1 VVKKGTNMKATLEKL
16 TNIST
21 AMGDELA
28 KGTDADFGK
37 LTQLAKD
44 HALAIKEAGGG
55 VAETE
60 DLAKQMIE
68 LKAGLDSTARQVA
81 EIRALGLKMGP
92 AGGVRVPS
100 GRAQRLEMLAD
111 KRAFLSDDTAKRF
124 GAWVATRIA
133 GRNVDLP
140 KRIKEIAADV
150 VKQSKAQG
158 QAKDADID
166 YGSTTGGELM
176 SNEFRAELIRNVEAV
191 GSVFPLCRRVPL
203 GTMGTTTWPKRTGG
217 LTSYWTDLAAA
228 IKRSGIAFTTVTM
241 TPKKVGTL
249 TAIPNEMLLDPGL
262 LVAIGQLVGVEIVY
276 AMADRLDHTVLNG
289 DGTADHGGFTGIFES
304 ATIASEAAASGNTTI
319 ATLDAADIDNILA
332 ALPKGYALPNARWVQ
347 SLSVLMGIR
356 AIRTTNGDSVF
367 DKGGSGYLPN
377 LDGYPFTVATRAPTK
392 AAVTTGL
399 AYAVFGDFRM
409 AMYVGMIGAIR
420 IDRSAHAYFAEDMA
434 AVRSTMHVAIAEADA
449 DALVIAKTAES

>member
-1 VVKKGTNMKATLEKL
+1 MKATLEKL
-16 TNIST
+16 TNISA

-60 DLAKQMIE
+60 DLAKQMLE
-68 LKAGLDSTARQVA
+68 LKAGLDSTAKQVA
-81 EIRALGLKMGP
+81 EIRALGLKMGGS
-92 AGGVRVPS
+92 GGVRVPT
-100 GRAQRLEMLAD
+100 GRTQRLEMLAD
-111 KRAFLSDDTAKRF
+111 KRAFMSDETAGRF

-133 GRNVDLP
+133 GRDVDLP
-140 KRIKEIAADV
+140 VRIKEIAADV

-176 SNEFRAELIRNVEAV
+176 SNEFLTELIRNVEAV
-191 GSVFPLCRRVPL
+191 GTVFPLCRRVPL

-249 TAIPNEMLLDPGL
+249 TAVPNEMLMDPGL
-262 LVAIGQLVGVEIVY
+262 LTAIGQLVGVEIVY
-276 AMADRLDHTVLNG
+276 AMADRLDHTVVNG
-289 DGTADHGGFTGIFES
+289 DGTADHGGFTGILQS
-304 ATIASEAAASGNTTI
+304 ASIGSEAAASGNTTI
-319 ATLDAADIDNILA
+319 ATLDPGDIDNVLA
-332 ALPKGYALPNARWVQ
+332 ALSAGYALPNARWGL
-347 SLSVLMGIR
+347 SLSVLMGLRSMR
-356 AIRTTNGDSVF
+356 AT
-367 DKGGSGYLPN
+367 GGESIFNRGGLAFPPN
-377 LDGYPFTVATRAPTK
+377 VDGYPFTVSTRMTTK
-392 AAVTTGL
+392 AAATAGV
-399 AYAVFGDFRM
+399 AYALFGDFRM
-409 AMYVGMIGAIR
+409 AMYVGMIGGIR
-420 IDRSAHAYFAEDMA
+420 IDKSDHAYFAEDMA
-434 AVRSTMHVAIAEADA
+434 AIRGTMHVAIAEADA
-449 DALVIAKTAES
+449 NALVIAKTAGT